1 MLNNVISKCCK
12 SVNNVIRSESREVL
26 LEEDNVLNY
35 NLNKVIGKGKFGI
48 VYLAFNK
55 INNKNYAIKKS
66 IKQNKLFS
74 TELYFMRKFKHS
86 SLIVLHESF
95 IYDNY
100 HYLVIDYYKDGDL
113 FTYIKNVHDFDV
125 DITRKII
132 LNLLRP
138 LLYLKQYKL
147 AHLDIKPENFLVR
160 NISGCDF
167 VLSDFGC
174 MQEYKEYNREY
185 KLKHKVGTKNY
196 AAPELYNLVYN
207 SKSDV
212 WSLGQIILILISG
225 NMIEYKDEY
234 TQLDIYDLL
243 RGLKINKRCF
253 SLLKKCFSID
263 YKNRINL
270 EDIIDDKWIEEYYL
284 GHL

>member
-1 MLNNVISKCCK
+1 
-12 SVNNVIRSESREVL
+12 
-26 LEEDNVLNY
+26 
-35 NLNKVIGKGKFGI
+35 
-48 VYLAFNK
+48 
-55 INNKNYAIKKS
+55 
-66 IKQNKLFS
+66 
-74 TELYFMRKFKHS
+74 
-86 SLIVLHESF
+86 
-95 IYDNY
+95 
-100 HYLVIDYYKDGDL
+100 
-113 FTYIKNVHDFDV
+113 
-125 DITRKII
+125 
-132 LNLLRP
+132 
-138 LLYLKQYKL
+138 
-147 AHLDIKPENFLVR
+147 
-160 NISGCDF
+160 
-167 VLSDFGC
+167 